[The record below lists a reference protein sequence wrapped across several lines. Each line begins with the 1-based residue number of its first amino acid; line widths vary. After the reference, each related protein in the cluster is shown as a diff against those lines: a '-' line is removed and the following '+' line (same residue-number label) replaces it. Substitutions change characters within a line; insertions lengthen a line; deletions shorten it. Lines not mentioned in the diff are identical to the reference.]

1 MTVSIL
7 KTDPGHPVMSTQ
19 VISHMGVSTENG
31 DQSLAKP
38 RDYNSAKMISWV
50 NTCFLTTKKNNS
62 KFQFSSKT

>member
-7 KTDPGHPVMSTQ
+7 KTDPDPVMPTQ

-50 NTCFLTTKKNNS
+50 NTFPYYKEK
-62 KFQFSSKT
+62 